1 MGRFSTTVHVK
12 NNVDRM
18 RFVNTF
24 SDVMKK
30 RGFVPCSE
38 DEAARSYLF
47 AFGESWVTLANEEY
61 RDNPQKAYDDT
72 REMAAALKTGAF
84 SVEVVDSDFATLTLN
99 NGDCVI
105 VGDGSGYGIEEP
117 ERGTREC
124 WEPVLADG
132 KTWEVFSE
140 TVEKD
145 GVFVEDTL
153 GELAVVLGMDSYYIC
168 ADFDDVSEK
177 ADGGNNVTA
186 FYFKKATAKA
196 KAMSLNAA
204 FVKVFGE
211 ALEPLGF
218 KKIKG
223 QQPYFVRVI
232 GDELLH
238 AITYRQLSSPKSHY
252 KCIEI
257 QGGVAT
263 VYRKDLDFPLG
274 EMPTVHR
281 FFVEFSELNVDESVM
296 RNILQFQSNMSEEE
310 IAAINDC
317 EKLRHKFSSNIISFL
332 CKSDDIDEMLQ
343 GIENALCATKNVI
356 LPVLDKIT
364 DITACVE
371 FLYRVQWQS
380 IVLDTFDK
388 FIENERYSR
397 SDALA
402 MIKAGYRGDM
412 LKKRIKKEQMKTEQL
427 IAEHRCGYTQEEF
440 ERTCKEQNEDA
451 LREIAIRDELIDNP
465 ELNKMAFDELER
477 RKLVN
482 TKKLKTYEIIL

>member
-38 DEAARSYLF
+38 DEAAQSYVF

-177 ADGGNNVTA
+177 ADGGNSVIA
-186 FYFKKATAKA
+186 FYFKKVTVKA
-196 KAMSLNAA
+196 KSMSLNAA

-211 ALEPLGF
+211 GLEPLGF
-218 KKIKG
+218 KNIKYKH
-223 QQPYFVRVI
+223 PCFVRRL
-232 GDELLH
+232 GDEIIQI
-238 AITYRQLSSPKSHY
+238 ITYVKRSGHPTVNGYVREDCSQYDIVCKV
-252 KCIEI
+252 E
-257 QGGVAT
+257 T
-263 VYRKDLDFPLG
+263 VYSTEIELPTKNFEKYSGYLSKWDIYVKEHISNLNKDYLNKVSDYFPYKPG
-274 EMPTVHR
+274 
-281 FFVEFSELNVDESVM
+281 D
-296 RNILQFQSNMSEEE
+296 
-310 IAAINDC
+310 
-317 EKLRHKFSSNIISFL
+317 EKLTISGL
-332 CKSDDIDEMLQ
+332 EEAVDL
-343 GIENALCATKNVI
+343 TKQII
-356 LPVLDKIT
+356 LPVLDSVI
-364 DITACVE
+364 DIKSYLEFYFKFKGEPFLDYKPSHYEHLNQYGGLFRLKVDTWESFLERNEGYVLRGYDISDERNKSSLANNPERLAQFLEKVDKKRKE
-371 FLYRVQWQS
+371 FLSKHVERESLAKQM
-380 IVLDTFDK
+380 FGDK
-388 FIENERYSR
+388 EWCE
-397 SDALA
+397 
-402 MIKAGYRGDM
+402 KAFEE
-412 LKKRIKKEQMKTEQL
+412 LK
-427 IAEHRCGYTQEEF
+427 
-440 ERTCKEQNEDA
+440 
-451 LREIAIRDELIDNP
+451 
-465 ELNKMAFDELER
+465 R
-477 RKLVN
+477 RKAAN
-482 TKKLKTYEIIL
+482 IETLKGYGVES